1 MKRISQ
7 VLSMVVLMLLNSCST
22 QFQMKA
28 QNSHMELNAKSG
40 QISVNAT
47 KSTFSESFEC
57 KAASSWR
64 WGAENKCPGSYISSM
79 VVNIDNN
86 PVFIPLSAFADL
98 GNPREIRMETYTEKR
113 FAIILIGGDAATS
126 YTAKL
131 DFSNGVLI
139 ERMVSNNEFPDNAW
153 EKTRYKFNYN

>member
-1 MKRISQ
+1 
-7 VLSMVVLMLLNSCST
+7 MVVLVLLSSCST
-22 QFQMKA
+22 QLQMKA
-28 QNSHMELNAKSG
+28 QISHTELNAKAG
-40 QISVNAT
+40 PISVNAT
-47 KSTFSESFEC
+47 KSTFSGSFEC

-79 VVNIDNN
+79 EVNIDNN

-98 GNPREIRMETYTEKR
+98 GNPREIRIETYTEKK

-131 DFSNGVLI
+131 DISNGLLI
-139 ERMVSNNEFPDNAW
+139 ERLVSHGEFPDGAW
-153 EKTRYKFNYN
+153 EKTLYKFNYN

>member
-1 MKRISQ
+1 M
-7 VLSMVVLMLLNSCST
+7 MLLSSCTT
-22 QFQMKA
+22 QLQMKA
-28 QNSHMELNAKSG
+28 QISLTELNAKSG
-40 QISVNAT
+40 KISVNAT
-47 KSTFSESFEC
+47 KSTFPESFEC

-98 GNPREIRMETYTEKR
+98 GNPREVRIETYTEKR

-126 YTAKL
+126 YTARL
-131 DFSNGVLI
+131 YFSNGLLI
-139 ERMVSNNEFPDNAW
+139 ERMVSHGEFPDDAW
-153 EKTRYKFNYN
+153 EKTRYKFNYD